1 MFLISRAV
9 IVDMRCVRGR
19 ELTMRKLMMVAM
31 LMLSSCGGPSW
42 PDEQFPPQSE
52 VARVLFAEEQAGL
65 RETCEAIVVEL
76 TDSAAARLMG
86 KAERRNGKL
95 VVVPPDGWLSSPA
108 PNPISPHSYFKG
120 AFGGCNNEGKHPLG
134 DVDGALERPGAFYKV
149 INHGKGIAV
158 IVPRAKLAGFF
169 YFG

>member
-1 MFLISRAV
+1 
-9 IVDMRCVRGR
+9 
-19 ELTMRKLMMVAM
+19 MRKRLVVAM
-31 LMLSSCGGPSW
+31 LSLSSCGGPSW
-42 PDEQFPPQSE
+42 PDKQFPPHTE

-76 TDSAAARLMG
+76 TDTAAARLMG

-95 VVVPPDGWLSSPA
+95 VVIPPDGWLSSPA
-108 PNPISPHSYFKG
+108 PDPVSPRSYFES

-134 DVDGALERPGAFYKV
+134 DINGALKRPGAFYRV
-149 INHGKGIAV
+149 INQGEGIAI

-169 YFG
+169 YAG